1 MQLLI
6 DDLMK
11 MRMKQDVMA
20 SHGCKEMGKTRKA
33 RENNLEKIYWMA
45 QNRFN
50 QIKIDKNIVVAK

>member
-1 MQLLI
+1 
-6 DDLMK
+6 MK